1 MSPAP
6 ATADPAAEDGPR
18 DAVTPPSLLVC
29 TECAQPH
36 RWVDLAPSRLA
47 RCSRCDAVVARGHRL
62 DAQAL
67 LALTVA
73 ALIVFLIANSANL
86 ITISLRGADVSTT
99 VPMAI
104 AAAWRDDARLVA
116 VLAAITAVIAP
127 AAFIALRLLVLVPLV
142 VQRRVPPWMGLT
154 MRLLHASGRWNT
166 VSVLAIGALLSLVRI
181 ADLAQASAGAGL
193 VALGGLAILL
203 AAIESAGL
211 RHLWAE
217 QEPPRPIEVSAGSR
231 RWLGCE
237 CCGWVGTVA
246 DETGPPVSCPRCG
259 HPIEHSR
266 QLGLQRTWA
275 LLFAAL
281 VLFIPANLM
290 PMMSTTQALRET
302 PHTLIGGIVEL
313 WHAGAIGLAV
323 LVFVASIV
331 VPLVKIG
338 ALAVLAWSV
347 NHASQ
352 WRRVERARLYRLIE
366 AVGHWSMLD
375 VYVVVLLVGMVRFG
389 NLASA
394 SSGPGLLAF
403 AAVVV
408 LTMLATHDFD
418 PRWIWQSRPSRR
430 RSTGN
435 RSPGMS
441 A

>member
-1 MSPAP
+1 MASLPG
-6 ATADPAAEDGPR
+6 TRTD
-18 DAVTPPSLLVC
+18 LLVC
-29 TECAQPH
+29 SSCGQPH
-36 RWVDLAPSRLA
+36 RWVDLRAA
-47 RCSRCDAVVARGHRL
+47 RVAHCSRCDAVLARGHRL
-62 DAQAL
+62 GAEAL

-73 ALIVFLIANSANL
+73 ALVVFLIANSAEL
-86 ITISLRGADVSTT
+86 ITISLRGTEVSTT

-116 VLAAITAVIAP
+116 VLAAFTAVVAP
-127 AAFIALRLLVLVPLV
+127 GLFIVLRLLVLVPLV

-154 MRLLHASGRWNT
+154 MRMLHASGRWNT
-166 VSVLAIGALLSLVRI
+166 VSVLAVGALLSLVRI
-181 ADLAQASAGAGL
+181 AQLADASAGPGL
-193 VALGGLAILL
+193 IAIGGLAILL

-217 QEPPRPIEVSAGSR
+217 IEQQRRAPDPPVHRSA
-231 RWLGCE
+231 WAGCE
-237 CCGWVGTVA
+237 CCGWVGA
-246 DETGPPVSCPRCG
+246 PVGAAPLACPRCG
-259 HPIEHSR
+259 HQIEASR
-266 QLGLQRTWA
+266 RIGLQRSWA
-275 LLFAAL
+275 LLIAAL

-290 PMMSTTQALRET
+290 PMMSTVKALRET

-313 WHAGAIGLAV
+313 WGDGAWGLAV

-338 ALAVLAWSV
+338 ALALLAWSV
-347 NHASQ
+347 DHWPQ
-352 WRRVERARLYRLIE
+352 WRRSERSRLYRLIE

-394 SSGPGLLAF
+394 APGPGLLAF

-418 PRWIWQSRPSRR
+418 PRWIWQSPPTRR
-430 RSTGN
+430 GVRGN
-435 RSPGMS
+435 QRARLS